1 MSYFKSLKF
10 LLGKKF
16 KLLAPMAALFLFST
30 LVDLFGIALIGA
42 YVGLIIDPSI
52 VSIAQEMFPAF
63 EFLNTWNDQKIILAF
78 GYILFFT
85 FLFKFIVVLIVNHR
99 IFIFAYFEQAK
110 IQKIMINGFLN
121 QDYESFIMSN
131 SADNLASMSAYS
143 SKYREVLTSALQ
155 GLSSIILVIAAFLLL
170 AVVSMKTVCVLIL
183 IIFIIFFIYNYFFGK
198 RLDADGEDF
207 AEGSANLMQGTQE
220 ADAGIKEIKALGKE
234 EFFIDSVTNS
244 IEKIARGG
252 VRLNMFT
259 IIPRNIIEVVLI
271 GFIVLVISYN
281 VFFATNL
288 SATLSILSLFAAAMI
303 RIAPSIA
310 LLQGATNMIIFN
322 QKTILKLAKII
333 QDKGV
338 DVDLEPGALQ
348 QDLAKSKQ
356 QGMKTSFER
365 LKLENV
371 SYTYPLSFKP
381 SINRANIEINKGDF
395 IGLIG
400 PSGAGKTTLVDIILG
415 FLKPSE
421 GTLKF
426 NGADAHDDIKTWLYQ
441 CAYLPQEIFLINGTL
456 QENITLSKDE
466 VKPEELDEALRLSRL
481 SAIVQD
487 LPDGLDTHIGD
498 RGVRLSGG
506 QKQRVAIARA
516 IFNKSEVLL
525 LDESTSA
532 LDSQT
537 EAAVIEELMTLR
549 DKKTII
555 SIAHRISTLRECNKI
570 YRVNNGEVEGPF
582 SYKEIEAHNA

>member
-16 KLLAPMAALFLFST
+16 KLLAPMAALFLFSS

-110 IQKIMINGFLN
+110 IQKIMIHGFLN

-198 RLDADGEDF
+198 RLDSDGEDF

-234 EFFIDSVTNS
+234 AFFIDSVTSS
-244 IEKIARGG
+244 IEKIAQGG

-259 IIPRNIIEVVLI
+259 IIPRNIIEVALI

-322 QKTILKLAKII
+322 QKTILKLAKIM
-333 QDKGV
+333 QAKGV
-338 DVDLEPGALQ
+338 DVDVNPDEVR
-348 QDLAKSKQ
+348 QDPSKSKLQ
-356 QGMKTSFER
+356 TMEIIFDR
-365 LKLENV
+365 LKLEDI
-371 SYTYPLSFKP
+371 SYTYPNSLKP
-381 SINRANIEINKGDF
+381 SINKVSLEINKGDF

-400 PSGAGKTTLVDIILG
+400 PSGAGKTTLVDLILG
-415 FLKPSE
+415 FLKPSN

-426 NGADAHDDIKTWLYQ
+426 NGEDAHDDIGAWLSQ
-441 CAYLPQEIFLINGTL
+441 CAYLPQDIFLINGTL
-456 QENITLSKDE
+456 KENILLSRENIKLERLEEAIKLSK
-466 VKPEELDEALRLSRL
+466 LATT
-481 SAIVQD
+481 IQD
-487 LPDGLDTHIGD
+487 LPDGLDTDIGD
-498 RGVRLSGG
+498 KGVRLSGG
-506 QKQRVAIARA
+506 QRQRVSIARA

-532 LDSQT
+532 LDSET
-537 EAAVIEELMTLR
+537 EAAVINELMALR
-549 DKKTII
+549 NEKTII
-555 SIAHRISTLRECNKI
+555 SIAHRISTLKECNKI
-570 YRVNNGEVEGPF
+570 YKVANGSVEGPF
-582 SYKEIEAHNA
+582 SYEEISANDA